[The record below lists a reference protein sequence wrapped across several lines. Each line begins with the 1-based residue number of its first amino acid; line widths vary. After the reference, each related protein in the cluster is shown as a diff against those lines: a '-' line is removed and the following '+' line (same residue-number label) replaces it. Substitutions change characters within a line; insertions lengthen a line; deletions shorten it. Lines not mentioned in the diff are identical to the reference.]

1 MTKAKGKTVVAVP
14 MLDPKGKL
22 SEELAKELAADGE
35 ESAADVL
42 KNRGWVPQE
51 GPCVALLAEIKEN
64 KVIGMKMATF
74 SGLTEGRSSRC
85 SRCDQ
90 GGVRVL
96 VSLGSSCK
104 EPIW

>member
-42 KNRGWVPQE
+42 KNRGWVPEE

-64 KVIGMKMATF
+64 KVIGMKMTAFLASRTAGT
-74 SGLTEGRSSRC
+74 SRWNGRW
-85 SRCDQ
+85 
-90 GGVRVL
+90 
-96 VSLGSSCK
+96 SSCGVTSHAR
-104 EPIW
+104 